1 MSSRYYLPLPH
12 DAIAKHLFQPH
23 RKKNSPSATFKDNR
37 ECEFVYK
44 VNELEYWWN
53 ISTKTITKISHN
65 KPNVVLWNHNEK
77 LCSIIEFICPAD
89 INFSRKIDEK
99 MNAYCLHL
107 RILQILYTEYKFEAI
122 PIVVGAIGSVTK
134 SLNTILKSAWF

>member
-1 MSSRYYLPLPH
+1 MLRLKITESVNSCTKSTNWNTGGTSRL
-12 DAIAKHLFQPH
+12 K
-23 RKKNSPSATFKDNR
+23 
-37 ECEFVYK
+37 
-44 VNELEYWWN
+44 
-53 ISTKTITKISHN
+53 HN